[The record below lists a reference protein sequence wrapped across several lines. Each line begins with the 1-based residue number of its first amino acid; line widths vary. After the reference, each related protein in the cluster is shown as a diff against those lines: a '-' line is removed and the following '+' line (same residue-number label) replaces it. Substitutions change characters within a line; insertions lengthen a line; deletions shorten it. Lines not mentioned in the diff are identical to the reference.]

1 MNKQRSEAASI
12 KKIKLFIIAVIA
24 GFLAPVLVLILLI
37 QYVQTFS
44 RTGAGSAAM
53 SDAAIVQRL
62 QPVAHV
68 EIRAAQAEAANNATD
83 AASHTAP
90 ETPLGEAEARAAL
103 ASIAKTA
110 TQPHSRPSADTEQAG
125 KALYEQICQAC
136 HASGLMGA
144 PKQGDK
150 AAWAPRLKES
160 METIYRYAL
169 KGKGNMP
176 PKGGSNASD
185 TDVKAAVDYMLKSV
199 K

>member
-90 ETPLGEAEARAAL
+90 ETPLGEAEAR
-103 ASIAKTA
+103 
-110 TQPHSRPSADTEQAG
+110 
-125 KALYEQICQAC
+125 KALYEQIWQAG
-136 HASGLMGA
+136 HAGGLMGA